1 MKDLRGKWNKYNG
14 IGHLY
19 LPTTY
24 IGLVTILCHFMVSCL
39 LLIFD
44 ETMLGLFLGMI
55 IYDGEF
61 LACDFIVLDICS

>member
-1 MKDLRGKWNKYNG
+1 M
-14 IGHLY
+14 
-19 LPTTY
+19 
-24 IGLVTILCHFMVSCL
+24 VTILCHFMVSCL